1 MKTTAKIDT
10 EHVWSVPV
18 AMHDIPE
25 DGRHFDL
32 LCSADT
38 RAELARNIGLEDL
51 PRLEAKFD
59 VTRHGADSL
68 RVVGTVSATVGQLC
82 VVTLEPV
89 ENEVNEAVD
98 LIFSP
103 AAAEASGAEQ
113 LSEPAA
119 DTFLDEGPEPLVNGI
134 VDLGRVA
141 TEFLILGIDPYPR
154 KPGAAFEP
162 TVTGEVASPL
172 AALAA
177 LQKKSGSDS
186 SEP

>member
-1 MKTTAKIDT
+1 MKTTANT
-10 EHVWSVPV
+10 ETGHVWSVP
-18 AMHDIPE
+18 AAIHDIPE

-82 VVTLEPV
+82 VLTLDPV

-103 AAAEASGAEQ
+103 SAAQSAGADD
-113 LSEPAA
+113 LSEAAA
-119 DTFLDEGPEPLVNGI
+119 DTFPDEGPEPLVNGTL
-134 VDLGRVA
+134 DLGKVA

-154 KPGAAFEP
+154 KPGAVFEKP
-162 TVTGEVASPL
+162 VSGETGSPF

-177 LQKKSGSDS
+177 LQKKPGSDS
-186 SEP
+186 NEP